1 MKRILSILIVGALAM
16 GMCAAMTG
24 CGRDRSKNTSSS
36 VTSTIKATKPSNPV
50 ATTSPVSGSDTQS
63 TTIAVNPDDLS
74 SIKPNP
80 RYSNPDGAFLED
92 AALEESGRVDEDG
105 YFAQVYGSYKHDG
118 NLYFA
123 VVIFDKKDKFDS
135 LWWVSED
142 GNEVI
147 DNDTFFKDYIA
158 PDYGVSN
165 GGSVPSYYIDST
177 IAPKSDSSDKSSD
190 SDDSDSDDGGSSD
203 DSNKSSDKSDD
214 GDSDDGDNDNDNDND
229 GGDNDG
235 GDSDGG
241 DSDGD
246 YNEVEAYDG
255 D

>member
-1 MKRILSILIVGALAM
+1 MTHRARRLRLIPTICRPSSPIPQEEEYRRRLAQAQSEASIDALTGVKNRHAYRIAERFLDS
-16 GMCAAMTG
+16 
-24 CGRDRSKNTSSS
+24 
-36 VTSTIKATKPSNPV
+36 
-50 ATTSPVSGSDTQS
+50 Q
-63 TTIAVNPDDLS
+63 IAEHRQAP
-74 SIKPNP
+74 
-80 RYSNPDGAFLED
+80 
-92 AALEESGRVDEDG
+92 
-105 YFAQVYGSYKHDG
+105 
-118 NLYFA
+118 FA

-214 GDSDDGDNDNDNDND
+214 GDSDDGDNDNDND